1 MFLAALG
8 NGAAR
13 VDERIAEGT
22 GLDVVASA
30 DWVVDL
36 GPGAGK
42 AGGRVVVS
50 GPPPEVARAKRSGT
64 ARYLAARSKDRWRLS
79 RTADRWC
86 R

>member
-1 MFLAALG
+1 MFLVALG
-8 NGAAR
+8 NGTAR

-30 DWVVDL
+30 DWVINL

-42 AGGRVVVS
+42 AGGRVVAT
-50 GPPPEVARAKRSGT
+50 GPPPEVARAKRGGI
-64 ARYLAARSKDRWRLS
+64 ARYLAARLKDRWRLS